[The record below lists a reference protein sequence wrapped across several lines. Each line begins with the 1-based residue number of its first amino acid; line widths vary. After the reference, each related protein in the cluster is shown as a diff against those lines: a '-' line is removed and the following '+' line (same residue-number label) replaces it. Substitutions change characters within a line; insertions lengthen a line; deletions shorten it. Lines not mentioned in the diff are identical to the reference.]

1 MNDQYRLSRMGR
13 ALWAA
18 ALVALPVLSVGA
30 VFGLTDDSIVLGQG
44 SAVADKYASPIDDLL
59 PSSGDTPDFSST
71 WGQPGGSRT
80 LVLFDGSGSRPEN
93 AELYAVAAG
102 NLATH
107 FGEVEALDL
116 AEYEENRMDAFD
128 AVVYLG
134 TDHETEVPDAFLAD
148 VREGTVPVL
157 WAEQNIDELAT
168 ASSPDGEDF
177 IAQYG
182 WDAQEPLTLAS
193 SEVGYVDYKDEP
205 VDRYADGVDL
215 LNAPRVLDADRA
227 EVIVHGLCGEP
238 DALRPCVTDDP
249 DYTGSSV
256 PWAVRS
262 GNLTYLAELP
272 LNYITENHLYL
283 VFADLFYDL
292 LGSDVPAVQQA
303 AVRFEDVGPEAD
315 PDQLR
320 AVADHLH
327 ARGVPFQVAVMPVQI
342 DRTKDGADWYG
353 LTLLDAPHV
362 VDALKYMQE
371 RGGTLVQHG
380 TSHQYGATDNPYSGR
395 SGDDYEFFRYGCSA
409 TELPPYEFEPCRDDS
424 WVRKVGPVPQDD
436 VAQHRARME
445 EGRQIMAEAG
455 LGEPTIFE
463 TPHYTASVNAY
474 AAMAELYDARYEQG
488 EYFAGTITDREIS
501 TEHYYGQYFPY
512 SVHDV
517 YGQKVYP
524 ENLENVTLKD
534 LNNHAARSPA
544 TLIDRAEA
552 NLIVR
557 ESTASFYFHPFL
569 DIGYL
574 DEVVTG
580 IEELGYEFVPVTELK

>member
-1 MNDQYRLSRMGR
+1 MNDQYRLSRTGR

-18 ALVALPVLSVGA
+18 ALVALPVVSVGA

-44 SAVADKYASPIDDLL
+44 SRVAEKYAAPVDGL
-59 PSSGDTPDFSST
+59 PASAEGTPDFSST
-71 WGQPGGSRT
+71 WGRPGAGKA
-80 LVLFDGSGSRPEN
+80 LVLYDGSGSHPEN
-93 AELYAVAAG
+93 AELYAIAAG

-107 FGEVEALDL
+107 FGEVEAVDL
-116 AEYEENRMDAFD
+116 AGYEQDRMDGFD

-134 TDHETEVPDAFLAD
+134 TDHEAEVPGAFLRD
-148 VREGTVPVL
+148 VREGTTPVL

-168 ASSPDGEDF
+168 AFSPDGEDF
-177 IAQYG
+177 TAQYG
-182 WDAQEPLTLAS
+182 WNALEPLTLDS
-193 SEVGYVDYKDEP
+193 GEVTVVDYKDQQ
-205 VDRYADGVDL
+205 VDRYADGVEQ
-215 LNAPRVLDADRA
+215 LNAPRVVDADKA
-227 EVIVHGLCGEP
+227 EVLVHGLCGEP
-238 DALRPCVTDDP
+238 DAARRCATDDP
-249 DYTGSSV
+249 DHTGSSV

-272 LNYITENHLYL
+272 LNYITENNLYL
-283 VFADLFYDL
+283 VLADLYYDL
-292 LGSDVPAVQQA
+292 LGPDVPAVKQA
-303 AVRFEDVGPEAD
+303 AVRFEDVGPEAS
-315 PDQLR
+315 PEQLR
-320 AVADHLH
+320 ALADHLH

-342 DRTKDGADWYG
+342 DRTKDGDDWYG

-371 RGGTLVQHG
+371 RGGTLIQHG
-380 TSHQYGATDNPYSGR
+380 TSHQYGASNNPYSGR

-409 TELPPYEFEPCRDDS
+409 TERPPYEFEACEDDS
-424 WVRKVGPVPQDD
+424 WVRKVGPVPEDS
-436 VAQHRARME
+436 VAQHRKRME
-445 EGRQIMAEAG
+445 EGRQIMVEAG

-488 EYFAGTITDREIS
+488 EYFAGTITDRAVS
-501 TEHYYGQYFPY
+501 TEHYYGQVFPY

-524 ENLENVTLKD
+524 ENLENITLKD
-534 LNNHAARSPA
+534 LNNHAARSPE

-580 IEELGYEFVPVTELK
+580 VEELGYEFVPVTGLR

>member
-18 ALVALPVLSVGA
+18 ALVALPVVSAGA
-30 VFGLTDDSIVLGQG
+30 IFGLTDDSIVLGQG
-44 SAVADKYASPIDDLL
+44 SRVAEKYASPVGDLA
-59 PSSGDTPDFSST
+59 PSSQGDPDFSST

-80 LVLFDGSGSRPEN
+80 LVLYDGGGAHPEN
-93 AELYAVAAG
+93 AELYAIAAG

-107 FGEVEALDL
+107 FGEVEAVDL
-116 AEYEENRMDAFD
+116 AEYTENRMDGFD
-128 AVVYLG
+128 GVVYLG
-134 TDHETEVPDAFLAD
+134 TDHGIEVPQAFLDD

-168 ASSPDGEDF
+168 SASPDGEDF

-182 WDAQEPLTLAS
+182 WNAQEPLTLDS
-193 SEVGYVDYKDEP
+193 GEVRFVDYEDRQ
-205 VDRYADGVDL
+205 VDRHADGVEL
-215 LNAPRVLDADRA
+215 LNAPRVVDADRA
-227 EVIVHGLCGEP
+227 EVLVHGLCGTPEE
-238 DALRPCVTDDP
+238 LRPCVTDDP
-249 DYTGSSV
+249 DYTGDSV

-272 LNYITENHLYL
+272 LNYVTENNLYL
-283 VFADLFYDL
+283 VFADMFYDL

-303 AVRFEDVGPEAD
+303 AVRFEDVGPEAS

-327 ARGVPFQVAVMPVQI
+327 ARNIPFQVAVMPVQI
-342 DRTKDGADWYG
+342 DRTKDGDDWYG
-353 LTLLDAPHV
+353 LSLLDAPHV

-380 TSHQYGATDNPYSGR
+380 TSHQYGATNNPYSGR

-409 TELPPYEFEPCRDDS
+409 TENPPYEFEDCQDDS
-424 WVRKVGPVPQDD
+424 WVRKIGPVPEDS
-436 VAQHRARME
+436 VEQHRERME
-445 EGRQIMAEAG
+445 EGRRIMAEAG

-474 AAMAELYDARYEQG
+474 TAMAEVYDARYEQG
-488 EYFAGTITDREIS
+488 EYFAGTITDGEIS
-501 TEHYYGQYFPY
+501 TEHYYGQFFPY

-524 ENLENVTLKD
+524 ENLENITLKE
-534 LNNHAARSPA
+534 LNNHAARSPEV
-544 TLIDRAEA
+544 LIDRAEA
-552 NLIVR
+552 NLVVR

-574 DEVVTG
+574 DEVITG
-580 IEELGYEFVPVTELK
+580 IQELGYEFVPVTELK